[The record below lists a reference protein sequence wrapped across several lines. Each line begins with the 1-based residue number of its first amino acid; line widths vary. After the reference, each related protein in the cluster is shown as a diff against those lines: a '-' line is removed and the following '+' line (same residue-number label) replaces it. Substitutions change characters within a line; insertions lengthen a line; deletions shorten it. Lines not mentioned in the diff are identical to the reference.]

1 MDAKLSDN
9 DIAVFGEVADWM
21 IDGGIWRSY
30 RRAPGNGCDFFEI
43 TDAAADG
50 PVFSVGLCGNARYAV
65 VFHRDNGIR
74 FGRTLAEALAHVA
87 FVPSSTDAA

>member
-1 MDAKLSDN
+1 MDAKLSET
-9 DIAVFGEVADWM
+9 DIAIFGEVADSM

-30 RRAPGNGCDFFEI
+30 RHAPGNGCDFFEI
-43 TDAAADG
+43 TDAADRPA
-50 PVFSVGLCGNARYAV
+50 FSVGLCGNARYAV
-65 VFHRDNGIR
+65 VFHRDNAIR